1 MNHFLP
7 LISSNIVK
15 PHHMNLSFSFQQLYL
30 VLEPLGLKKMC
41 QLGLLFLK
49 PPHSIVMFHHPPN
62 SRKEGGIPPV
72 DFHFIPSIFKS
83 ATTKFTLSPHLSLQ
97 RFPPTPQ
104 NIPNNLT
111 LRQCP
116 GILFCGSGAVFFGFS
131 PFSNPPSADGGD
143 FSVTADNR
151 LRLVLMSRPGSSC
164 AAP

>member
-1 MNHFLP
+1 
-7 LISSNIVK
+7 
-15 PHHMNLSFSFQQLYL
+15 
-30 VLEPLGLKKMC
+30 MC

-72 DFHFIPSIFKS
+72 DFHFIPSISSIFKS
-83 ATTKFTLSPHLSLQ
+83 VTTKFTLSSHFSLQ

-116 GILFCGSGAVFFGFS
+116 GFFLWFWSCFFGFS
-131 PFSNPPSADGGD
+131 AFSNPPSADRGD